1 MITMRPYDG
10 LPDTVAG
17 RAYLALYDRDR
28 ERLARRSWT
37 GQLLGAAAVADLY
50 LGGYLADDS
59 GTAKPAAGLPTPD
72 NGVLAE
78 VWQRITND
86 RPRRWQHWIRQRNIE
101 ELVRADLTGRW
112 IRIDRPPRLLRRAR
126 ISVRDPRAL
135 TRLNSLVAAT
145 LRGATPVD
153 RLPARDVML
162 VALLAVAEVRT
173 VMSRDRR
180 RDHAR
185 RIEQM
190 IELSGPPAAALRRAI
205 TQAKRARASGG

>member
-1 MITMRPYDG
+1 MRPSDG
-10 LPDTVAG
+10 LPDTMAG
-17 RAYLALYDRDR
+17 RAYLALVDRDR

-37 GQLLGAAAVADLY
+37 GQLLGAAVVADLY
-50 LGGYLADDS
+50 LRGYLADDS

-101 ELVRADLTGRW
+101 ELVRADLAGRW
-112 IRIDRPPRLLRRAR
+112 IRIDRPPRFLRPAR
-126 ISVRDPRAL
+126 IGMRDPRAL
-135 TRLNSLVAAT
+135 RRLQGLVAAR
-145 LRGATPVD
+145 LRSPTPVD
-153 RLPARDVML
+153 RLPERDVTL
-162 VALLAVAEVRT
+162 VALLAVADVRT
-173 VMSRDRR
+173 VISRDRR

-190 IELSGPPAAALRRAI
+190 IERAGPPAAALRRAI
-205 TQAKRARASGG
+205 TQARRTRTSGG

>member
-1 MITMRPYDG
+1 MQPSDG

-28 ERLARRSWT
+28 ERLVRRSWT
-37 GQLLGAAAVADLY
+37 GQLLGAAAIADLS
-50 LGGYLADDS
+50 LRGYLADDG
-59 GTAKPAAGLPTPD
+59 GTVKPAAGLRPPE
-72 NGVLAE
+72 NGVLAAL
-78 VWQRITND
+78 WQRITDD

-135 TRLNSLVAAT
+135 TRLHSLVAAT
-145 LRGATPVD
+145 LRGPTPVD
-153 RLPARDVML
+153 RLPERDVVL
-162 VALLAVAEVRT
+162 VALLAVADVRT
-173 VMSRDRR
+173 VISRDRR

-185 RIEQM
+185 RIDQM
-190 IELSGPPAAALRRAI
+190 IERAGPPAAALRRAV
-205 TQAKRARASGG
+205 TQARRAQASGG

>member
-1 MITMRPYDG
+1 VRPSDG

-28 ERLARRSWT
+28 GRLARRSWT
-37 GQLLGAAAVADLY
+37 GQLLGAAAVADLF
-50 LGGYLADDS
+50 LRGYLADDG
-59 GTAKPAAGLPTPD
+59 GTVKPAVDLPVPD

-78 VWQRITND
+78 VWRRVTDD

-126 ISVRDPRAL
+126 VSVRDPRVL
-135 TRLNSLVAAT
+135 TRLHSLVAAT
-145 LRGATPVD
+145 LRAPTPVD
-153 RLPARDVML
+153 RLPERDVML
-162 VALLAVAEVRT
+162 LALLAVADVRT
-173 VMSRDRR
+173 VIPRDRR

-185 RIEQM
+185 RIDQM
-190 IELSGPPAAALRRAI
+190 IEQAGPPAAALKRAVTQARRA
-205 TQAKRARASGG
+205 QASGG

>member
-1 MITMRPYDG
+1 MRPSDG

-28 ERLARRSWT
+28 GRLARRSWT

-50 LGGYLADDS
+50 LRGYLADDG
-59 GTAKPAAGLPTPD
+59 GTVKPAADLPVPG

-78 VWQRITND
+78 VWRRIADD
-86 RPRRWQHWIRQRNIE
+86 RPRRWQHWVRQRNIE

-135 TRLNSLVAAT
+135 TRLHSLVAAT
-145 LRGATPVD
+145 LRGPTPVD
-153 RLPARDVML
+153 RLPERDVML
-162 VALLAVAEVRT
+162 VALLAVADVRT
-173 VMSRDRR
+173 AISRDRR
-180 RDHAR
+180 RDQAR
-185 RIEQM
+185 RIDQM
-190 IELSGPPAAALRRAI
+190 IERAGPPAAALRRAI
-205 TQAKRARASGG
+205 TQARRVQASGG